1 MWTGT
6 RTGIRLGLLFSLLG
20 IALAALD
27 LSIGFKVA
35 TALDPGVWWNVLLGV
50 IPLGLFVLA
59 GGVAR
64 RRGNHPLIVG
74 LWSGLVYGLVAG
86 LATYVAALV
95 IPGKATLIRVL
106 WHTYR
111 ALHGTAGATASSHAQ
126 LVAAVL
132 HPAFSTYV
140 VNNALQMALL
150 GCIFALFGGMA
161 PRRPRQPKAS
171 GSPSPGT
178 VHQN

>member
-35 TALDPGVWWNVLLGV
+35 TTLDGGVWWNVLLDV
-50 IPLGLFVLA
+50 IPLGLFALA
-59 GGVAR
+59 GGIAR

-74 LWSGLVYGLVAG
+74 LWVGLVYGLVAG
-86 LATYVAALV
+86 VASYVVALV
-95 IPGKATLIRVL
+95 IPGKATLIRVM
-106 WHTYR
+106 WQTYEH
-111 ALHGTAGATASSHAQ
+111 LHGKASATVSSHSQ

-132 HPAFSTYV
+132 HPAFANYV
-140 VNNALQMALL
+140 VNDALQMALF
-150 GCIFALFGGMA
+150 GCIFSLLGGMA
-161 PRRPRQPKAS
+161 PRRPRQPAS
-171 GSPSPGT
+171 GSPNPGPAR
-178 VHQN
+178 QN